1 MAAILKL
8 MITTLFGN
16 FYTIWLVVRYVHLWA
31 ESYILRED
39 DNKQNGKYLYTQI
52 QIVDKQSEII

>member
-8 MITTLFGN
+8 MITLFGN

-31 ESYILRED
+31 ESYILRVD
-39 DNKQNGKYLYTQI
+39 DNKQNGKYLCIQI
-52 QIVDKQSEII
+52 QIVDKQSEIL